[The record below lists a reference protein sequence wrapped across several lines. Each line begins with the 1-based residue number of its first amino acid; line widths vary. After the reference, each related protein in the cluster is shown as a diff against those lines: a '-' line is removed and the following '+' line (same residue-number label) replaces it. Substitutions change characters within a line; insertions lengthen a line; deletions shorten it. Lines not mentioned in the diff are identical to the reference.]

1 MCRPRVKF
9 GRHYLTG
16 LKTHF
21 QLIFKERFG
30 FKTHFEEGYA
40 ARHDRASYRSSDSS
54 DFAGMLKAGFW
65 GPRCSAV
72 RFAGLE

>member
-30 FKTHFEEGYA
+30 FETHCGEDYA
-40 ARHDRASYRSSDSS
+40 GRHDRASYRSSDSS
-54 DFAGMLKAGFW
+54 DFAGMLNARFLG
-65 GPRCSAV
+65 AV
-72 RFAGLE
+72 AFGCAV